1 MKRTKVVFFKI
12 KKKYSPYSFVLS
24 MSIAVFLLVL
34 TANYISLN
42 NFAKND
48 INPYVNSTIVSNT
61 ENARNLNYKSVNLEK
76 KKLKKVSNL
85 TIKEKKLQ
93 FISAFLPIIQEINLD
108 VLEKRRKIFLVEKK
122 LKANN
127 LNVLDADFLKRTFK
141 EYKVKNNDINV
152 LKERVDIVPISL
164 TLAQAAIES
173 GWGTS
178 RFAKEGNA
186 FFGQKVVGY
195 SVDGIDPAENKNPL
209 IKVRKFNNLSDSVEA
224 YIKNLNTHRAYK
236 KFRKSRKAQR
246 SIKKHLDG
254 IALAETL
261 GSYSELGDEYTAKV
275 QKIIKINSLDKFDYL
290 EYKTA
295 KN

>member
-1 MKRTKVVFFKI
+1 MKRTKVVFFNI

>member
-1 MKRTKVVFFKI
+1 MKRTKVVFFNI

-186 FFGQKVVGY
+186 FFGQKVVGS
-195 SVDGIDPAENKNPL
+195 SVNGIDPAENKNPL

-261 GSYSELGDEYTAKV
+261 GSYSELGDEYTAEV

>member
-1 MKRTKVVFFKI
+1 MKRNKVVFFKI

-24 MSIAVFLLVL
+24 MSIAVFLLAL

-42 NFAKND
+42 NFTKSDTNQ
-48 INPYVNSTIVSNT
+48 YVNSTTRHNN
-61 ENARNLNYKSVNLEK
+61 ENAKNLIYKSVNIEK
-76 KKLKKVSNL
+76 KKLKKVNNL

-93 FISAFLPIIQEINLD
+93 FISVFLPIIQEINQD
-108 VLEKRRKIFLVEKK
+108 ILEKRRKIFLVEKK

-186 FFGQKVVGY
+186 FFGQKVVG
-195 SVDGIDPAENKNPL
+195 SSANGIYPAENNNPL

-254 IALAETL
+254 IVLAKTL
-261 GSYSELGDEYTAKV
+261 ESYSELGDKYITKV

-290 EYKTA
+290 EYKSA

>member
-1 MKRTKVVFFKI
+1 MKRTKVVFFNI

-186 FFGQKVVGY
+186 FFGQKVVGS

-209 IKVRKFNNLSDSVEA
+209 IKVRKFNN
-224 YIKNLNTHRAYK
+224 R
-236 KFRKSRKAQR
+236 F
-246 SIKKHLDG
+246 
-254 IALAETL
+254 
-261 GSYSELGDEYTAKV
+261 
-275 QKIIKINSLDKFDYL
+275 
-290 EYKTA
+290 
-295 KN
+295 

>member
-1 MKRTKVVFFKI
+1 MIIFFT
-12 KKKYSPYSFVLS
+12 YSNDG
-24 MSIAVFLLVL
+24 ILL
-34 TANYISLN
+34 
-42 NFAKND
+42 K
-48 INPYVNSTIVSNT
+48 P
-61 ENARNLNYKSVNLEK
+61 
-76 KKLKKVSNL
+76 
-85 TIKEKKLQ
+85 
-93 FISAFLPIIQEINLD
+93 
-108 VLEKRRKIFLVEKK
+108 
-122 LKANN
+122 
-127 LNVLDADFLKRTFK
+127 LKRLG
-141 EYKVKNNDINV
+141 VK
-152 LKERVDIVPISL
+152 
-164 TLAQAAIES
+164 AI
-173 GWGTS
+173 
-178 RFAKEGNA
+178 
-186 FFGQKVVGY
+186 
-195 SVDGIDPAENKNPL
+195 GIDPAENKNPL